1 MAGWRECKDART
13 VKATENHGQR
23 VMDLRRS
30 INTFY
35 EHFIHEPELRELDLS
50 LPFECLTGLARH
62 GRKAYSRRAGLE
74 TFVQCYVWRMQLCH
88 GRS

>member
-1 MAGWRECKDART
+1 MQGRT
-13 VKATENHGQR
+13 HRRGKEDHGQR
-23 VMDLRRS
+23 VMNLRRS
-30 INTFY
+30 MNMFY

-50 LPFECLTGLARH
+50 LALECLTGLALR
-62 GRKAYSRRAGLE
+62 GRKAYTCRAGLE